1 MKASVLSKTLSLT
14 MFFFSLLSLNSS
26 AAAQSANKEPESPRC
41 SNRTLFGDYGT
52 LIEGSFLANNWS
64 LRTTSMMHFD
74 GRGNVTTSDYVVLN
88 GTPLSEDWAPKS
100 GTYSVNP
107 NCTATFTLEGVM
119 VIKTHFTVVNG
130 GMDIRGVVD
139 GDAITFAGSRVR

>member
-1 MKASVLSKTLSLT
+1 MVKVRWVVTIGVVLALGASSVAQQE
-14 MFFFSLLSLNSS
+14 
-26 AAAQSANKEPESPRC
+26 AARGVSRVC

-88 GTPLSEDWAPKS
+88 GTPLSEDWAPKT